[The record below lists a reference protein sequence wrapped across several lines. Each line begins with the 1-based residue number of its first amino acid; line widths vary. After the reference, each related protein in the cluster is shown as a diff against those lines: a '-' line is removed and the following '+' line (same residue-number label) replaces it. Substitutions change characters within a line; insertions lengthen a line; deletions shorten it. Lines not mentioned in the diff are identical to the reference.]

1 MKKADLLSTL
11 FVGIDISSRENV
23 VAVMDFEST
32 KPIASFA
39 VPNNEPGAEEMAKK
53 ISAFITPESGLK
65 RLVIGLESTSFYG
78 VQRVLTC
85 LWKSLSN
92 SSARKVATDF
102 QIHRKQPSYC
112 RQLQKIHTVW
122 TSACM
127 SL

>member
-53 ISAFITPESGLK
+53 ISTFITPRIISFVSKISAL
-65 RLVIGLESTSFYG
+65 STKLIFLFTTKYFSMK
-78 VQRVLTC
+78 L
-85 LWKSLSN
+85 
-92 SSARKVATDF
+92 DF
-102 QIHRKQPSYC
+102 LM
-112 RQLQKIHTVW
+112 LQ
-122 TSACM
+122 
-127 SL
+127 